1 MSEIENAENTEN
13 EEKTEREKQMELF
26 GIVLEDLETMIKQK
40 SRHRETPMTDVMID
54 WLEFAQ
60 SQLDEKY
67 VNVNHTINRIIYLM
81 HKGFVIDKPDIKD

>member
-1 MSEIENAENTEN
+1 
-13 EEKTEREKQMELF
+13 
-26 GIVLEDLETMIKQK
+26 
-40 SRHRETPMTDVMID
+40 VMID

-81 HKGFVIDKPDIKD
+81 HKGFVIDNPDKKD